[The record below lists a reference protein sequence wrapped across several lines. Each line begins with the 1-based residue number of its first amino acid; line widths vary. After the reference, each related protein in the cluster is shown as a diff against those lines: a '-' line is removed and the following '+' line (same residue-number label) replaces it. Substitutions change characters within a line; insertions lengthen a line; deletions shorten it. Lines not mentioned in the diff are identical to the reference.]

1 MKDDRR
7 IHKMKLRI
15 QLRIKA
21 LQVQLHINL
30 EYTLKYRIL
39 IKATIEIRKFLEIL
53 IFLLYSQNDNLIDKL
68 RMQFRT

>member
-1 MKDDRR
+1 
-7 IHKMKLRI
+7 MKLCI

-21 LQVQLHINL
+21 LQVQLHMNL

-39 IKATIEIRKFLEIL
+39 IKATIELRKFLEIL

>member
-1 MKDDRR
+1 
-7 IHKMKLRI
+7 MKLRF

-39 IKATIEIRKFLEIL
+39 IKATIELRKFLEIL

>member
-1 MKDDRR
+1 
-7 IHKMKLRI
+7 MKLRI

-21 LQVQLHINL
+21 LQVQLHMNL

-39 IKATIEIRKFLEIL
+39 IKATIELRKFLEIL

>member
-1 MKDDRR
+1 
-7 IHKMKLRI
+7 MKLRI

>member
-39 IKATIEIRKFLEIL
+39 IKATIELRKFLEIL